1 METVSEANKQV
12 SLGII
17 RLTITDT
24 VLSDIQ
30 AGVYFLGTFYNSI
43 MTLMFL
49 LWYMGVETELT

>member
-12 SLGII
+12 SFGII

-24 VLSDIQ
+24 VLPDKQ
-30 AGVYFLGTFYNSI
+30 AGVYFLGTFYHSI

-49 LWYMGVETELT
+49 LRYMGVETVLT